1 MIWIVPF
8 EKDTDNAN
16 YPCIR
21 YRLAAHFVPSQF
33 RLGKLEGQ
41 QGQPLH
47 AGRRINQIYSQRFYF
62 AKI

>member
-21 YRLAAHFVPSQF
+21 YRLAAHFVQAKLTLESW
-33 RLGKLEGQ
+33 RASKVSRCMLGGE
-41 QGQPLH
+41 
-47 AGRRINQIYSQRFYF
+47 
-62 AKI
+62 